1 MFNIKFFTYKSMFL
15 IYNNFQLLLLNPRW
29 SQALG
34 LDLTYFILD
43 LYFNIICILYHI
55 QLSHEMQ
62 NTN

>member
-15 IYNNFQLLLLNPRW
+15 IYSNFQLLLLNPRW
-29 SQALG
+29 SALG